1 MTFGGWQE
9 QVQKES
15 ALPIYKELW
24 DGCVVVEN
32 DSLGETEKA
41 ARILDFGD
49 VDKIIRISG
58 LQIHMAQRFRKPYF
72 SNYNDEWVDPDFT
85 LRYSRPTTDNTIE
98 YERLMEAAS
107 NGAVAYPK
115 RYSFGRVHNDH
126 EKGLYELY
134 ILDVDEL
141 IEQIQSGSVEEDGP
155 IKTNE
160 GQEFMA
166 YDIDE
171 LIASGIVVKSWSENE
186 TTKPDKN
193 GQTGL
198 CDYE

>member
-9 QVQKES
+9 EVQKES
-15 ALPIYKELW
+15 ALPIYETLW
-24 DGCVVVEN
+24 DGCDVVEN
-32 DSLGETEKA
+32 DSLGETEKT
-41 ARILDFGD
+41 ARILDYGD

-85 LRYSRPTTDNTIE
+85 LRYSRPTSDNTIE
-98 YERLMEAAS
+98 YERLMEAAKS
-107 NGAVAYPK
+107 GAVAYPK

-126 EKGLYELY
+126 KKGLYELY
-134 ILDVDEL
+134 ILDVDIL
-141 IEQIQSGSVEEDGP
+141 IDAIQNNQIDETGP

-171 LIASGIVVKSWSENE
+171 LDNSDIVVQSWREDSKEQN
-186 TTKPDKN
+186 PSS

-198 CDYE
+198 SDY